1 MKQVLITGDRSGS
14 GKTSITLALT
24 ALLSKNN
31 RVQTFKVGMDY
42 IDPSYLSAASGRPC
56 RNLDTFTLSE
66 HQIRDIFHF
75 GCRDADI
82 ALVEGVRGLYEG
94 ADALTDTGSTASVAK
109 ILDIPVVLVVSAQS
123 ITRSAAALVKGF
135 QAFDRDVQIAA
146 VILNNVKGG
155 SHRAK
160 AVSAIE
166 HYCDVPVIGAIPR
179 MEEMHLAMRHLGLVP
194 YREGIG
200 QSDFTARIA
209 TITDMIGKYVDL
221 ERFGALMKEVP
232 PSPEYTTLFDL
243 PVERDVRIGIALD
256 EAFNF
261 YYADLFD
268 ILHAAGADCIP
279 FSPVRD
285 RLPAAD
291 GYIIGGGYPELFVS
305 ELEAND
311 RMREALREVSKNGS
325 PIYGECGGLMYLTD
339 HMTLKKGWNDIP
351 NDQEY
356 QMCGVFHGETRM
368 PSRRVVSYVE
378 GTSVNDSPLGAA
390 LFRGHEFHYSEV
402 VLPRDTRYAYQ
413 LSRGIGIQDNLDGA
427 VIHNTLGSYTHLH
440 PVASEGMFR
449 HFVGLCRKNGKRSR
463 EPVKNPRVKEKT
475 TKPITPHEKL

>member
-1 MKQVLITGDRSGS
+1 MKQILITGDRSGS
-14 GKTSITLALT
+14 GKTSISLALT
-24 ALLSKNN
+24 ALLSRNN

-42 IDPSYLSAASGRPC
+42 IDPSYLSAVSGRPC
-56 RNLDTFTLSE
+56 RNLDSFTLSD

-82 ALVEGVRGLYEG
+82 ALVEGVRGLFEG

-109 ILDIPVVLVVSAQS
+109 TLDLPVVLVVSAQS

-135 QAFDRDVQIAA
+135 QAFDTDVQIAA

-166 HYCDVPVIGAIPR
+166 HYCGVPVIGAIPR

-194 YREGIG
+194 YREGTG
-200 QSDFTARIA
+200 QGNFDERIA
-209 TITDMIGKYVDL
+209 TITEMIGKFVDL
-221 ERFGALMKEVP
+221 ERFVSIMKDVP
-232 PSPEYTTLFDL
+232 SLHPFPTLFDK
-243 PVERDVRIGIALD
+243 PTDRDIRIGVALD

-268 ILHAAGADCIP
+268 ILHAAGAEFIP
-279 FSPVRD
+279 FSPVHD
-285 RLPAAD
+285 RLPDAD
-291 GYIIGGGYPELFVS
+291 GYIIGGGYPELFVT

-311 RMREALREVSKNGS
+311 RMREAFREVSRNGT
-325 PIYGECGGLMYLTD
+325 PVYGECGGLMYLTD
-339 HMTLKKGWNDIP
+339 RMVLKKGWHDLLY
-351 NDQEY
+351 DQTCE
-356 QMCGVFHGETRM
+356 MCGVFSGETRM

-378 GTSVNDSPLGAA
+378 GTSTDESPLGAA
-390 LFRGHEFHYSEV
+390 AFRGHEFHYSEV
-402 VLPRDTRYAYQ
+402 VLDKGTRFAYQ
-413 LSRGIGIQDNLDGA
+413 LSRGIGIHANLDGA
-427 VIHNTLGSYTHLH
+427 VNDNTLGSYTHLH

-449 HFVGLCRKNGKRSR
+449 HFVGLCRKNR
-463 EPVKNPRVKEKT
+463 
-475 TKPITPHEKL
+475 